1 MFVVQRQES
10 KREENAMKEFIAKF
24 GDQIS
29 GVVSGFDRLVFRGH
43 LRGISYVTGMK
54 QYLWA
59 NQVLNKEFG
68 AHAEKITA
76 RLKEASLAEAGK
88 LQRPVRYLASS
99 KTSKEDVA
107 RSIAAKDGITSG
119 PVCVLT
125 SVEPCWSFDIYKNRE
140 TKKLDVVK
148 RERHCLFLY
157 HYWMH
162 PLFGFMN
169 ARIQSW
175 FPFPIQICLN
185 GREWLG
191 RQMDGAG
198 LSYVR
203 RDNCFPW
210 VEDWARA
217 QQLMDDQL
225 KVDWPR
231 LLDEI
236 AGQLNPIHDEV
247 FAKYP
252 LDYYWTTHQSEWAS
266 DVVFREA
273 ATLRRLQP
281 RLMRHGMTALGSM
294 DVMRFLGRRIPLSGE
309 VPKRFNGEV
318 VSNVKEREQGVRL
331 KHFVNGNSEKL
342 YDKAYTEVGS
352 VLRPECTIHNV
363 EDIRTYRPK
372 EGDPD
377 GPLAWRPMRRGIADL
392 HRRAEVSQKAN
403 ERYLDALASVDESS
417 TVAELVEDLTR
428 PVQWNGQ
435 RVRALRPLDAA
446 DSALLEAVGRGEFVV
461 NGLRNRDLQRL
472 LFDMAAESPQEAKR
486 RSARVS
492 RQLRMLRAH
501 GIIQKVPK
509 THRYQLTAAGRKAIT
524 AILTARQATVAQL
537 TAAA

>member
-1 MFVVQRQES
+1 
-10 KREENAMKEFIAKF
+10 MKEFIAKF
-24 GDQIS
+24 GDQIN
-29 GVVSGFDRLVFRGH
+29 GVLCGFDRLVFRGH
-43 LRGISYVTGMK
+43 LRGISYVTGMER
-54 QYLWA
+54 YLWA
-59 NQVLNKEFG
+59 NQVLKKEFG
-68 AHAEKITA
+68 EHAEKMTEQ
-76 RLKEASLAEAGK
+76 LKEASLAVAGR

-99 KTSKEDVA
+99 KISKEDVA
-107 RSIAAKDGITSG
+107 RGIAAEDRITDGL
-119 PVCVLT
+119 VCVLK
-125 SVEPCWSFDIYKNRE
+125 SVEPCWSFDIHRNRE
-140 TKKLDVVK
+140 KQKLELVV
-148 RERHCLFLY
+148 RERQCLFLY

-162 PLFGFMN
+162 PVFGFMN

-252 LDYYWTTHQSEWAS
+252 LDYYWSTYQSEWAS

-273 ATLRRLQP
+273 AMLRRLQP
-281 RLMRHGMTALGSM
+281 RLMRHGMTALGSR
-294 DVMRFLGRRIPLSGE
+294 DVMRFLGRRIPLNGE

-318 VSNVKEREQGVRL
+318 VSHVQEREQGVRL

-377 GPLAWRPMRRGIADL
+377 GPLGWRPMRRGIADL

-472 LFDMAAESPQEAKR
+472 LFDTAAESPKEAKR

-492 RQLRMLRAH
+492 RQIRMRRAH
-501 GIIQKVPK
+501 GVIQKVPK

>member
-1 MFVVQRQES
+1 
-10 KREENAMKEFIAKF
+10 MKEFIAKF

-29 GVVSGFDRLVFRGH
+29 GVLSGFDRLVFRGH

-54 QYLWA
+54 QYLWS

-68 AHAEKITA
+68 AHAEKVTE

-88 LQRPVRYLASS
+88 LQRPVKYLASS

-107 RSIAAKDGITSG
+107 RSIAAKEGISSG

-125 SVEPCWSFDIYKNRE
+125 SVEPCWSFEIYRNRE

-162 PLFGFMN
+162 PVFGFMN

-185 GREWLG
+185 GREWLA
-191 RQMDGAG
+191 RQMDGEG

-210 VEDWARA
+210 VEEWARA
-217 QQLMDDQL
+217 QQLMDGQL

-252 LDYYWTTHQSEWAS
+252 LNYYWSTYQSEWAS

-281 RLMRHGMTALGSM
+281 RLLRHGMTALGST

-309 VPKRFNGEV
+309 VPKRFAGEV
-318 VSNVKEREQGVRL
+318 ASNVKEREEGMRL
-331 KHFVNGNSEKL
+331 KHYVNGNSEKL

-372 EGDPD
+372 EGDPS

-392 HRRAEVSQKAN
+392 HRRAEVSQRAN
-403 ERYLDALASVDESS
+403 ERYLDALASVDESA
-417 TVAELVEDLTR
+417 TVAELVKDLTR
-428 PVQWNGQ
+428 PVKWNGQ
-435 RVRALRPLDAA
+435 RVRALRPLDWE
-446 DSALLEAVGRGEFVV
+446 DSTLLEAVGRGEFVV

-472 LFDMAAESPQEAKR
+472 LFETAAESPKESKR

-501 GIIQKVPK
+501 GVIQKVPK
-509 THRYQLTAAGRKAIT
+509 THRYQVTAAGRKAIT

-537 TAAA
+537 TKVA

>member
-1 MFVVQRQES
+1 
-10 KREENAMKEFIAKF
+10 MKEFIAKF
-24 GDQIS
+24 GDQIN
-29 GVVSGFDRLVFRGH
+29 GVLCGFDRLVFRGH
-43 LRGISYVTGMK
+43 LRGISYVTGMER
-54 QYLWA
+54 YLWA
-59 NQVLNKEFG
+59 NQVLKKEFG
-68 AHAEKITA
+68 EHAEKATE

-99 KTSKEDVA
+99 KISKEDVA
-107 RSIAAKDGITSG
+107 RGIAAEDRITDGL
-119 PVCVLT
+119 VCVLK
-125 SVEPCWSFDIYKNRE
+125 SVEPCWSFDIHRNRE
-140 TKKLDVVK
+140 KQKLELVV

-162 PLFGFMN
+162 PVFGFMN

-191 RQMDGAG
+191 RQMDRAG

-231 LLDEI
+231 RLDEI

-252 LDYYWTTHQSEWAS
+252 LDYYWSTYQSEWAS

-273 ATLRRLQP
+273 AMLRRLQP
-281 RLMRHGMTALGSM
+281 RLMRHGMTALGSR
-294 DVMRFLGRRIPLSGE
+294 DVMRFLGRRIPLNGE

-318 VSNVKEREQGVRL
+318 VSNVQEREEGVRL

-377 GPLAWRPMRRGIADL
+377 GPLGWRPMRRGIADL

-417 TVAELVEDLTR
+417 TVDELVEDLTR

-472 LFDMAAESPQEAKR
+472 LFDTAAESPKEAKR

-501 GIIQKVPK
+501 GVIQKVPK
-509 THRYQLTAAGRKAIT
+509 THRYQITAAGRKAIT

>member
-1 MFVVQRQES
+1 
-10 KREENAMKEFIAKF
+10 
-24 GDQIS
+24 
-29 GVVSGFDRLVFRGH
+29 
-43 LRGISYVTGMK
+43 
-54 QYLWA
+54 
-59 NQVLNKEFG
+59 
-68 AHAEKITA
+68 
-76 RLKEASLAEAGK
+76 
-88 LQRPVRYLASS
+88 
-99 KTSKEDVA
+99 
-107 RSIAAKDGITSG
+107 
-119 PVCVLT
+119 
-125 SVEPCWSFDIYKNRE
+125 
-140 TKKLDVVK
+140 
-148 RERHCLFLY
+148 
-157 HYWMH
+157 
-162 PLFGFMN
+162 
-169 ARIQSW
+169 
-175 FPFPIQICLN
+175 
-185 GREWLG
+185 
-191 RQMDGAG
+191 
-198 LSYVR
+198 
-203 RDNCFPW
+203 
-210 VEDWARA
+210 
-217 QQLMDDQL
+217 MDDQL